1 MNVYLDPDF
10 VPAENR
16 TAYLNNRMRMERD
29 ILLAQSDWTQ
39 MPDSPLSTQK
49 KTEWATY
56 RQALRDFPAGWTPS
70 DTADFPDQ
78 PS

>member
-1 MNVYLDPDF
+1 MKNLRTEFD
-10 VPAENR
+10 AEEIPESF
-16 TAYLNNRMRMERD
+16 LLERMRQWRD

-39 MPDSPLSTQK
+39 MADSPLSTQK

-56 RQALRDFPAGWTPS
+56 RQQLRDFPAGWTPA
-70 DTADFPDQ
+70 DTANFPDP